1 MANYFLDT
9 NVLVGHCFL
18 QNRWQ
23 EHTERLFNTDNTL
36 HTSELVL
43 YEYCVKSEP
52 GAPEDDTNIGWGSQ
66 DGIYGRVRR
75 KLRKG
80 KRHAELELRRYDTDD
95 LTPEKVAEIFIEKF
109 KIQDAVVDKVE
120 NHFCQSLDSDCDA
133 KEAREKIDEVVNAI
147 TTTAAERKAELARRM
162 KCHRRSRE
170 HPAIEH
176 QLRRL
181 IYNDDSDYGPD
192 AGILTDAHDLKSRG
206 IVSKVVTGDKGDMY
220 LNSEE
225 IDAITGVTILYLKD
239 EFAGE
244 ATYMPK

>member
-1 MANYFLDT
+1 M
-9 NVLVGHCFL
+9 
-18 QNRWQ
+18 
-23 EHTERLFNTDNTL
+23 
-36 HTSELVL
+36 L
-43 YEYCVKSEP
+43 YEYCVKNGR
-52 GAPEDDTNIGWGSQ
+52 GAPEDDTNIGWDSR

-95 LTPEKVAEIFIEKF
+95 LTPEKVSEIFIEKF
-109 KIQDAVVDKVE
+109 EIQEAVVDKVE
-120 NHFCQSLDSDCDA
+120 NYFSQSLDSDCDI

-147 TTTAAERKAELARRM
+147 TTTAAERKSELSQRT
-162 KCHRRSRE
+162 KCHHRSQD

-176 QLRRL
+176 QLCRL
-181 IYNDDSDYGPD
+181 IYHENVEYGPD

-220 LNSEE
+220 LNSKE
-225 IDAITGVTILYLKD
+225 IKAITGVTVLYLKD

-244 ATYMPK
+244 TTHIPK